1 MRRAA
6 LEPGLRALINDERSR
21 PHHFFYQFKDVKR
34 SNAHISFRNLT
45 FSNSHHFN
53 SLVTVLCRVRNSLV
67 WIVEQMMHPL
77 WSSQAK
83 SRRMALENTSA
94 IVKTLLIA
102 ETWQCIVTF
111 TTGNVQCDKQRKQ
124 SPENTNQELLKF
136 FSKTSL
142 IIFVRF
148 L

>member
-1 MRRAA
+1 
-6 LEPGLRALINDERSR
+6 
-21 PHHFFYQFKDVKR
+21 
-34 SNAHISFRNLT
+34 
-45 FSNSHHFN
+45 
-53 SLVTVLCRVRNSLV
+53 
-67 WIVEQMMHPL
+67 MHPL

-94 IVKTLLIA
+94 IVKTLLKV
-102 ETWQCIVTF
+102 EPRQCLVTF

>member
-1 MRRAA
+1 
-6 LEPGLRALINDERSR
+6 
-21 PHHFFYQFKDVKR
+21 
-34 SNAHISFRNLT
+34 
-45 FSNSHHFN
+45 
-53 SLVTVLCRVRNSLV
+53 
-67 WIVEQMMHPL
+67 MHPL

-94 IVKTLLIA
+94 IVKTLLKVEPA
-102 ETWQCIVTF
+102 QCIVTF

-124 SPENTNQELLKF
+124 SPGNTNQELLKF